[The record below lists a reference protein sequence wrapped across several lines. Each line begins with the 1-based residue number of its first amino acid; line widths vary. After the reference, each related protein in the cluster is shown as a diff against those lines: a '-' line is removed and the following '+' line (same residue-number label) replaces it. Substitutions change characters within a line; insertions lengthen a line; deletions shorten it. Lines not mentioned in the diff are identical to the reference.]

1 MTFETASKARR
12 PSKSTNLVRGRDGFG
27 VRGRNRV
34 GVGGRDRGRV
44 RVGVAVRSRV
54 GVGVRARVWPE
65 STNCTVTRMAIE
77 MHLGWVWVRVRVKKL
92 GLGN

>member
-1 MTFETASKARR
+1 METASKARR

-27 VRGRNRV
+27 VRVRDRV
-34 GVGGRDRGRV
+34 GVGDRDRV

-54 GVGVRARVWPE
+54 GVGVRARVRPE

-77 MHLGWVWVRVRVKKL
+77 MHLGWVRVGVW
-92 GLGN
+92 G